1 MKSRCTCTR
10 LTCALPSTRYIRT
23 TLIFHSDVSRNS
35 EISLQCY
42 LRTEEP
48 KCVGDGVADDMGNDL
63 FLGGIKFV
71 PNFDGLGNNDQWYE
85 FTGGAGKIQLGVS
98 YQPHYGQSITIDD
111 FELMTVIGKGSF
123 GKVGL
128 RCTPILFLSD
138 NARSSKCESET
149 PPVSMLSRPSGK
161 RILSTATKSH
171 THSLRGWSLP
181 KLIAPSSSPSN
192 LVSNRNKSFTL
203 FWRTLFCS

>member
-1 MKSRCTCTR
+1 M
-10 LTCALPSTRYIRT
+10 
-23 TLIFHSDVSRNS
+23 SRNS

-85 FTGGAGKIQLGVS
+85 FTGGVGKIQLGVS
-98 YQPHYGQSITIDD
+98 YQPHYGQSLTIDD

-123 GKVGL
+123 GKV
-128 RCTPILFLSD
+128 
-138 NARSSKCESET
+138 
-149 PPVSMLSRPSGK
+149 
-161 RILSTATKSH
+161 
-171 THSLRGWSLP
+171 SLRYTPVLP
-181 KLIAPSSSPSN
+181 CLTTLGPPSAEARHLAYLCAQDHP
-192 LVSNRNKSFTL
+192 KSAY
-203 FWRTLFCS
+203 CQSQ